1 MTTQAQDKAQA
12 PAAEEI
18 TGAIPP
24 HSRMGKLGLTM
35 AWWGVCSALFYIVV
49 AASLAHQFG
58 TLNAIIGMSLSVLTY
73 GAINGVISRY
83 AIRTGLSVAL
93 FSRVLFGDFGA
104 SLATLIFFATAL
116 YYGVF
121 ESSVMAVALQA
132 YFPSVPLNLAYL
144 VVIIYGIVLIFGSI
158 QTWLDKLNGVLLP
171 IYLAG
176 LAIAVLL
183 TISSHG
189 YSNDWLFLQPEN
201 GPVEYGWWDCYTY
214 YMGVWILMMYT
225 FDYARYGRQ
234 EDTAYHARFNFG
246 VPFYLVTFLLSGM
259 AGIFLAS
266 TLGTTSEAGVVIS
279 LVQLMGFGG
288 LVFAWV
294 TQTRINTANFHLAT
308 TNMHSFFERI
318 LNLRLPHWIWA
329 VLVGV
334 LAYVIMLADV
344 FSYILQALAYQ
355 GVFVVAWVGV
365 ALVHI
370 LLNPSGMDATASVA
384 TGAASHQ
391 SFNPRGLLA
400 WFTGTACGL
409 ILMHN
414 TGLASFSAPATFLVA
429 AVVYAAAARR
439 GSGYRLSSL
448 E

>member
-1 MTTQAQDKAQA
+1 MTTPTQGAAQA
-12 PAAEEI
+12 VAEEI
-18 TGAIPP
+18 AGAIPAR
-24 HSRMGKLGLTM
+24 SRMGPLGLTM
-35 AWWGVCSALFYIVV
+35 AWWGVCSAMFYIVV

-58 TLNAIIGMSLSVLTY
+58 TLNAIIGITLSVLTY
-73 GAINGVISRY
+73 GVINSFMARY

-93 FSRVLFGDFGA
+93 FSRVLFGNFGA

-144 VVIIYGIVLIFGSI
+144 VVILYGIVLIFGRI

-171 IYLAG
+171 IYLIG
-176 LAIAVLL
+176 LAVAVAL
-183 TISSHG
+183 TIARHG
-189 YSNDWLFLQPEN
+189 YSNDWLFLQPES
-201 GPVEYGWWDCYTY
+201 GPVADGWWHCYTY

-225 FDYARYGRQ
+225 FDYARYGRA
-234 EDTAYHARFNFG
+234 EDESYHARFNFG
-246 VPFYLVTFLLSGM
+246 IPFYLVTFLLSGL

-266 TLGTTSEAGVVIS
+266 TLGTTSESGVVIS

-288 LVFAWV
+288 LVFTWV

-308 TNMHSFFERI
+308 TNMHAFFER
-318 LNLRLPHWIWA
+318 LLRLRLPHWVWA
-329 VLVGV
+329 ILVGA

-370 LLNPSGMDATASVA
+370 LLDPAGTQHMHALTAGSPTA
-384 TGAASHQ
+384 HA
-391 SFNPRGLLA
+391 FNPGGLIA
-400 WFTGTACGL
+400 WFTGTAAGL
-409 ILMHN
+409 ILMSD
-414 TGLASFSAPATFLVA
+414 TGAASFSAPVTFLVSA
-429 AVVYAAAARR
+429 TVYAVTLRR
-439 GSGYRLSSL
+439 SAGLRRSSL

>member
-1 MTTQAQDKAQA
+1 MTTHVQGGAQA
-12 PAAEEI
+12 AAAEEI
-18 TGAIPP
+18 AGAIPAR
-24 HSRMGKLGLTM
+24 SRMGKLSLTM
-35 AWWGVCSALFYIVV
+35 AWWGVCSAMFYIVV

-58 TLNAIIGMSLSVLTY
+58 TLNAIIGMVLSVLTY
-73 GAINGVISRY
+73 GAINAAIARY
-83 AIRTGLSVAL
+83 AIRTGLSVGL

-144 VVIIYGIVLIFGSI
+144 IVIVYGIVLIFGSI

-176 LAIAVLL
+176 LAVAVLL
-183 TISSHG
+183 AISDHG
-189 YSNDWLFLQPEN
+189 YSNDWLFLAPEN
-201 GPVEYGWWDCYTY
+201 GPVEYGWWHCYTY

-225 FDYARYGRQ
+225 FDYARYGRR
-234 EDTAYHARFNFG
+234 EDESYHAHFNFG
-246 VPFYLVTFLLSGM
+246 IPFYLVTFLLSGM

-266 TLGTTSEAGVVIS
+266 TLGTTSEAGVVTS
-279 LVQLMGFGG
+279 LVRLMGFGG

-308 TNMHSFFERI
+308 TNMRAFFER
-318 LNLRLPHWIWA
+318 LLRLRLPHWAWA
-329 VLVGV
+329 IFVGA

-370 LLNPSGMDATASVA
+370 LLHPAGADAAQALAAGSPARQALNPG
-384 TGAASHQ
+384 
-391 SFNPRGLLA
+391 GLLA

-409 ILMHN
+409 FLMHDA
-414 TGLASFSAPATFLVA
+414 GMASFSAPVTFLVSSA
-429 AVVYAAAARR
+429 VYAVAARR
-439 GSGYRLSSL
+439 VSGFRRSSL

>member
-1 MTTQAQDKAQA
+1 MTTQAQGGAQA
-12 PAAEEI
+12 AAEEI
-18 TGAIPP
+18 AGAIPARA
-24 HSRMGKLGLTM
+24 RMGKLGLTM
-35 AWWGVCSALFYIVV
+35 AWWGVCSAMFYLVV

-58 TLNAIIGMSLSVLTY
+58 TLDAIIGMALSVLTY
-73 GAINGVISRY
+73 GAINGIMARY

-144 VVIIYGIVLIFGSI
+144 IVIVYGIVLVFGSI

-176 LAIAVLL
+176 LAVAVLL
-183 TISSHG
+183 TIASRG
-189 YSNDWLFLQPEN
+189 YSNDWLFLQPGG
-201 GPVEYGWWDCYTY
+201 GPVEHGWWHCYTY
-214 YMGVWILMMYT
+214 YMGVWVLMMYT
-225 FDYARYGRQ
+225 FDYARYGRK
-234 EDTAYHARFNFG
+234 EDESYHARFNFG
-246 VPFYLVTFLLSGM
+246 IPFYLITFLLSGL

-266 TLGTTSEAGVVIS
+266 ALGTTGEAGVVIS

-308 TNMHSFFERI
+308 TNMHAFFER
-318 LNLRLPHWIWA
+318 LLRLRLPHWTWA
-329 VLVGV
+329 ILVGA

-370 LLNPSGMDATASVA
+370 LLHPAGTDAARALTA
-384 TGAASHQ
+384 GAAAHRT
-391 SFNPRGLLA
+391 FNPHGLLA
-400 WFTGTACGL
+400 WFTGTASGL
-409 ILMHN
+409 LLMHDA
-414 TGLASFSAPATFLVA
+414 GVASFSAPATFIVSSI
-429 AVVYAAAARR
+429 VYAAAARR
-439 GSGYRLSSL
+439 GSGLRQAGL